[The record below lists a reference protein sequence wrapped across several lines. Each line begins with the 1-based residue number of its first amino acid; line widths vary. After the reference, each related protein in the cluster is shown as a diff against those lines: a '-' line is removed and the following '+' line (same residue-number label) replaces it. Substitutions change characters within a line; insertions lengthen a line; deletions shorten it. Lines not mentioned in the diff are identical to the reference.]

1 MVFAGPS
8 SPLGV
13 MRCIFAPCVPTHMYL
28 AYKIAH
34 NAGIIMPGKCTSARA
49 LEFVPKISYLY
60 LFVRIREGSN
70 GQSMAKGTARF
81 VMLYV
86 CSALHVLYNVQNET
100 EIISL
105 QKNRFLIHNF

>member
-13 MRCIFAPCVPTHMYL
+13 MRCIFVLCVPTHMYL

-81 VMLYV
+81 VTLYV
-86 CSALHVLYNVQNET
+86 CSALHASS
-100 EIISL
+100 I
-105 QKNRFLIHNF
+105 